1 MTNVDALQLVGP
13 LGLLVAFMILSV
25 IAACIGETVSHLV
38 QDFSTPNAVFE
49 YVYNFVDHEL
59 AWVVG
64 FSYWYV
70 SSSNTDMGMRPL
82 YPVFATSYSL
92 Y

>member
-1 MTNVDALQLVGP
+1 MTDVDALQLIGP

-25 IAACIGETVSHLV
+25 ITACIGETVSHLV
-38 QDFSTPNAVFE
+38 QLFPTPNAVFE

-70 SSSNTDMGMRPL
+70 SNST
-82 YPVFATSYSL
+82 
-92 Y
+92 